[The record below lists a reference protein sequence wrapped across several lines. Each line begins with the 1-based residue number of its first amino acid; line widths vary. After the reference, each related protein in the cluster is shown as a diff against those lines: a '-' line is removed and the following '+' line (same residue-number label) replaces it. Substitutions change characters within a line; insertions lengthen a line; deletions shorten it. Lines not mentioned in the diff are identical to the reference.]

1 MKFALAFDW
10 LRRRFRRIGAWLR
23 ARMRERI
30 TRTGALY
37 VTAAVLVGLAAF
49 LSANNLLF
57 LLLAAMLATML
68 VSGFVSRLG
77 LSDLEIDVLLPDH
90 ICARRTL
97 TARVVLRNGKRWFPS
112 FSVHLSGVEGSVFSG
127 VLYFPVVPGGAS
139 LTESMDVR
147 FDRRGLHG
155 EDSFQFASRFPFGFA
170 ERRMLVTMKRDV
182 IIYPA
187 LDPQPGFENLL
198 TDVQGEAES
207 RFRGRGHDFYRI
219 RPYEPFESARH
230 VDWRATAHTGILQV
244 REFAREQ
251 EHLIGLALDLEAA
264 EEHDAWFERA
274 VECCAYLAWRLTA
287 RGARVRLRTQ
297 DFDLLTP
304 VEGDVYA
311 ILKYLA
317 LAGRRRRAT
326 PLIPQADDSVLVLFT
341 TRAALMADSGWN
353 GARFVGPADLLPSG
367 DAPRA

>member
-1 MKFALAFDW
+1 MKLSATAEW
-10 LRRRFRRIGAWLR
+10 LRRRYRRVRAWLR
-23 ARMRERI
+23 TRMRERI
-30 TRTGALY
+30 TRTGAVY

-77 LSDLEIDVLLPDH
+77 LSGLEIDVLLPEQL
-90 ICARRTL
+90 CARRTQA
-97 TARVVLRNGKRWFPS
+97 ARIILKNDKRWFPS
-112 FSVHLSGVEGSVFSG
+112 FSVHLSGVQGSVFSG
-127 VLYFPVVPGGAS
+127 VLYFPVIPGGAS
-139 LTESMDVR
+139 LAESMDVR
-147 FDRRGLHG
+147 FDRRGLHS
-155 EDSFQFASRFPFGFA
+155 EDSFQFSSRFPFGFA
-170 ERRMLVTMKRDV
+170 ERRMQVTMKRDV

-198 TDVQGEAES
+198 TDVQGEAET

-230 VDWRATAHTGILQV
+230 VDWRATAHTGTLQV

-251 EHLIGLALDLEAA
+251 EHLIGLALDLEAGT
-264 EEHDAWFERA
+264 EHDAWFERA

-287 RGARVRLRTQ
+287 RGARVRFRTQ
-297 DFDLLTP
+297 DFDILTP

-317 LAGRRRRAT
+317 LAERRRRAT
-326 PLIPQADDSVLVLFT
+326 PLDPLADDSVQVLFT
-341 TRAALMADSGWN
+341 TRSGLMADSGWD
-353 GARFVGPADLLPSG
+353 GARLVSPADLSIPDNRSG
-367 DAPRA
+367 T